1 GKTTTQD
8 IEWIFGK
15 FSEPHILSVGDHVL
29 TLANPSTLTFLP
41 GVITG
46 VNGGKLQIRFCDG
59 KMCHNVESYHCF
71 GLSEKKYNSAL
82 QFYQR
87 CKQKQDFDEHYIS
100 SDNEDSVS
108 DISSFT
114 VSSVGSNRKAVR

>member
-1 GKTTTQD
+1 MISAEILKRADDRNEYIISWSDGKTTTQD

-46 VNGGKLQIRFCDG
+46 VNGGKLQICFCDG
-59 KMCHNVESYHCF
+59 KM
-71 GLSEKKYNSAL
+71 
-82 QFYQR
+82 
-87 CKQKQDFDEHYIS
+87 
-100 SDNEDSVS
+100 
-108 DISSFT
+108 
-114 VSSVGSNRKAVR
+114 